1 MTTERPRLRWRPL
14 LAAAAL
20 LALPWL
26 QGCSTNP
33 ATGRDNLTFVSQED
47 ERRLGEEAHPE
58 VLEEFGGEYQ
68 NPEIQAYVNSIG
80 QLLARSSE
88 MPDLDWHF
96 TVIDS
101 DIINAFALPGGYIYI
116 SRGLMALADDEAQLA
131 SVLGHE
137 IGHVTARHYATRQTQ
152 AIGAQV
158 GVALLSILTGATAG
172 GEAAQSVGQLGSMAA
187 QGYLASYSR
196 GQELESDTLGIRYLG
211 RTGYDT
217 AASAEFLGKLETSKN
232 LLARLRNETPRGFSY
247 LDTHPPTQERVE
259 EARAQIERPPEA
271 GAGRARDVFFD
282 KLDGMIYGDS
292 PSQGLRKGRV
302 FAHPELRFRF
312 EVPEDFYMLN
322 FPSQVIAT
330 GPDDAALAF
339 TSDSEGWQGD
349 MRAYLTRK
357 WAANANLQDVE
368 AIRIDGRP
376 AATGW
381 TRGRTNRGQVDVR
394 VVAVRWQN
402 GQIYRFQFMAPPQVM
417 QRYERQFRET
427 TYSLRALS
435 QAEAGRL
442 KPSRIRIHEV
452 RSGETFESL
461 AGRTPFD
468 RLAADHLRVLNG
480 YGPNQQPEAGD
491 MIKLVVEEGQR

>member
-1 MTTERPRLRWRPL
+1 MTTDRPRLRWRPL
-14 LAAAAL
+14 LAAATL

-47 ERRLGEEAHPE
+47 ERRLGAEAHPE
-58 VLEEFGGEYQ
+58 VLQEFGGEYQ
-68 NPEIQAYVNSIG
+68 NPEIQAYVDSIG

-88 MPDLDWHF
+88 MPNLDWHF

-116 SRGLMALADDEAQLA
+116 SRGLIALADNEAQLA
-131 SVLGHE
+131 SVVGHE
-137 IGHVTARHYATRQTQ
+137 IGHVTARHYATRQSQ

-158 GVALLSILTGATAG
+158 GVALLSILTGAAAG
-172 GEAAQSVGQLGSMAA
+172 GEAAQSVGQIGGMLA

-196 GQELESDTLGIRYLG
+196 GQELESDSLGIRYLS

-217 AASAEFLGKLETSKN
+217 AAAADFLAKMEASKN
-232 LLARLRNETPRGFSY
+232 LLAQLRNEAPRGYSY
-247 LDTHPPTQERVE
+247 LDTHPPTQERVR
-259 EARAQIERPPEA
+259 EATAQIQRPPPP
-271 GAGRARDVFFD
+271 GAGHARELFLR

-322 FPSQVIAT
+322 FPNQVVAT

-339 TSDSEGWQGD
+339 TSDPKGWQGD

-357 WAANANLQDVE
+357 WAANINLQDVE
-368 AIRIDGRP
+368 AIRIDGQP

-381 TRGRTNRGQVDVR
+381 TRGRTNRGTIDVR
-394 VVAVRWQN
+394 LVAVRWPN
-402 GQIYRFQFMAPPQVM
+402 GQIYRFQFVAPPQIM
-417 QRYERQFRET
+417 QRHERQFRET

-435 QAEAGRL
+435 QAEAARL
-442 KPSRIRIHEV
+442 KPNRIRIHEA

-461 AGRTPFD
+461 ARRTPFD

-480 YGPNQQPEAGD
+480 YAPGQQPQAGD